1 MATDSMLTNPVQA
14 LPGPHDIL
22 RRELTNGI
30 VVLSRAN
37 PSSPS
42 VSISGFVQA
51 GALYDPDDKLG
62 LADFTASA
70 LMRGTQRRSF
80 QEIYDLL
87 ESSGASLGFSSG
99 SHTVSFSGKALAEDL
114 ELLLSLLN
122 EALRQPTFPSEHVE
136 RLRAQLLTHLAIRA
150 QDTAEMASLLFDK
163 LVYDQ
168 HPYSRPEDG
177 YPETIQA
184 IRREHLVAFHQRHYG
199 PRGMVIAITGG
210 IEPQAAIEMTQ
221 RIFENWQNPDQ
232 PEPYQL
238 PPLQPLDSIK
248 REKAT
253 LPEKSQA
260 DLLIG
265 AAGPGRASPDFLAAS
280 IGNNIL
286 GQFGM
291 MGRIGKSVREK
302 AGLAYYAASGL
313 SGGPG
318 PGPWS
323 ISAGVDPENV
333 EKAIELILQE
343 VARFTT
349 EPVSDEEL
357 SDVQANFIG
366 RLPLSLESNSGVA
379 AALIRLERY
388 QLGLDYYQRYPDLV
402 RAVNAEQILE
412 VAQKYLNVNHLAIAV
427 AGP

>member
-1 MATDSMLTNPVQA
+1 MPTDHPQQNATQT
-14 LPGPHDIL
+14 LPGPNDIL
-22 RRELTNGI
+22 RSELTNGI
-30 VVLSRAN
+30 VALSRAN
-37 PSSPS
+37 PNSPS
-42 VSISGFVQA
+42 VAISGFVHA
-51 GALYDPDDKLG
+51 GALFDPDDKLG
-62 LADFTASA
+62 LADFTAAA
-70 LMRGTQRRSF
+70 LMRGTQQHSF

-87 ESSGASLGFSSG
+87 ESCGASLGFSSG
-99 SHTVSFSGKALAEDL
+99 THTVSFSGKALAEDL
-114 ELLLSLLN
+114 ELILSLLN
-122 EALRQPTFPSEHVE
+122 EALRQPTFPGEHVE
-136 RLRAQLLTHLAIRA
+136 RLRTQLLTHLAIRA
-150 QDTAEMASLLFDK
+150 QDTAEMASLVFDK
-163 LVYDQ
+163 LVYGQ

-184 IRREHLVAFHQRHYG
+184 IRREHLFAFHQRHYG

-210 IEPQAAIEMTQ
+210 IEPQAAIEATR

-232 PEPYQL
+232 PDPYQL

-248 REKAT
+248 REKIT
-253 LPEKSQA
+253 LPGKSQA

-265 AAGPGRASPDFLAAS
+265 AAGPARTSPDFLPAS
-280 IGNNIL
+280 IGNSIL

-291 MGRIGKSVREK
+291 MGRIGKSVRER

-333 EKAIELILQE
+333 EKAIELILKE
-343 VARFTT
+343 VAHFTA
-349 EPVSDEEL
+349 ELVSDEEL
-357 SDVQANFIG
+357 SDVQTNFIG

-388 QLGLDYYQRYPDLV
+388 QLGLDYYQRYPDLI
-402 RAVNAEQILE
+402 RAVEAEQILE
-412 VAQKYLNVNHLAIAV
+412 VAQKYLDVNRLAIAI

>member
-248 REKAT
+248 RGSWA
-253 LPEKSQA
+253 LP
-260 DLLIG
+260 
-265 AAGPGRASPDFLAAS
+265 
-280 IGNNIL
+280 
-286 GQFGM
+286 
-291 MGRIGKSVREK
+291 
-302 AGLAYYAASGL
+302 
-313 SGGPG
+313 
-318 PGPWS
+318 
-323 ISAGVDPENV
+323 
-333 EKAIELILQE
+333 
-343 VARFTT
+343 
-349 EPVSDEEL
+349 
-357 SDVQANFIG
+357 
-366 RLPLSLESNSGVA
+366 
-379 AALIRLERY
+379 
-388 QLGLDYYQRYPDLV
+388 
-402 RAVNAEQILE
+402 
-412 VAQKYLNVNHLAIAV
+412 
-427 AGP
+427 

>member
-1 MATDSMLTNPVQA
+1 MATDSMLPNTTQT

-22 RRELTNGI
+22 RSELSNGI

-42 VSISGFVQA
+42 VAISGFVHA

-70 LMRGTQRRSF
+70 LMRGTQQHSF

-87 ESSGASLGFSSG
+87 ESCGASLGFSSG
-99 SHTVSFSGKALAEDL
+99 THTVSFSGKALTEDL
-114 ELLLSLLN
+114 ELTLSLLN
-122 EALRQPTFPSEHVE
+122 EALRYPTFPSEHVE

-150 QDTAEMASLLFDK
+150 QDTAEMASLLFDQ

-168 HPYSRPEDG
+168 HPYSRPEEG
-177 YPETIQA
+177 HPETIQA
-184 IRREHLVAFHQRHYG
+184 IRREHLVAFHQQHYG
-199 PRGMVIAITGG
+199 PRGMVIAIAGG
-210 IEPQAAIEMTQ
+210 TEPQAAIEATR

-232 PEPYQL
+232 PEAYQL
-238 PPLQPLDSIK
+238 PPLQPLDSVK
-248 REKAT
+248 REKT
-253 LPEKSQA
+253 ILPEKSQA

-265 AAGPGRASPDFLAAS
+265 AAGPERTSPDFLAAS
-280 IGNNIL
+280 IGNHIL

-323 ISAGVDPENV
+323 ISAGVDPQNV

-357 SDVQANFIG
+357 TDVQANFIG

-388 QLGLDYYQRYPDLV
+388 QLGMDYYQRYPALV

-412 VAQKYLNVNHLAIAV
+412 AAQKYLDVNRLAIAI